1 MSESRSTHRSETQA
15 VQRVHAIAEQLREL
29 RERLGESSSPEVE
42 LSLLERATDLADEA
56 ARLLEQ
62 VSKELA

>member
-1 MSESRSTHRSETQA
+1 VSESRSTHRSETQA